1 MFTLPKNIIVKD
13 AMSKE
18 YIKTTYN
25 SSIKDIIDQMLKQN
39 MDEIFIIDS
48 NDKLLSVFTLVDI
61 ADFIQKDVNLNR
73 KIGDFMDKECYTI
86 QPNENIVVAR
96 DLMTTKLIGR
106 LPVVENGS
114 IIGVI
119 RKESI
124 INNFYSK
131 IEKIE
136 MNMEIIIDSIHEAIC
151 VIDDQGIV
159 KLWNKNAVKLYNIS
173 KEEIIGKPVTVY
185 FPNALIMT
193 PLKTGEKY
201 DNLYHVPKAGSNV
214 AISVHPI
221 IHNGEI
227 IGVVSSER
235 DITEVR
241 ELSKELEDV
250 TQTVKFLEDE
260 MRSLRN
266 EEFKEILG
274 KSKKIKSSIKKGKQV
289 AKTKASILIS
299 GESGTG
305 KELFANA
312 IHNHS
317 NREGLF
323 IPVNCSAIPEKLF
336 ESEFFGYKKGA
347 FTGASNKGKKGYFEL
362 AHNGTLFL
370 DEVGEMPLS
379 LQAKLL
385 RVLQEEKIRP
395 VGGEESVDVNV
406 RIICATNRDL
416 KEMTKKGTF
425 REDLYFRLNVI
436 NIKIPPLR
444 ERIEDIELLIHHFSQ
459 ESCRKNGKCI
469 KKIDE
474 SLLETLINYNWPGNV
489 RELKNVVE
497 QMIVLNQDD
506 ILTKEAI
513 PSYIKEQNTPNVN
526 LNDTLDLEVLTHEIE
541 KKAIETA
548 LEKSGG
554 SKSKAAKLL
563 NIPRTTL
570 YYKLDKYNIDV

>member
-1 MFTLPKNIIVKD
+1 
-13 AMSKE
+13 
-18 YIKTTYN
+18 
-25 SSIKDIIDQMLKQN
+25 
-39 MDEIFIIDS
+39 
-48 NDKLLSVFTLVDI
+48 
-61 ADFIQKDVNLNR
+61 
-73 KIGDFMDKECYTI
+73 
-86 QPNENIVVAR
+86 
-96 DLMTTKLIGR
+96 
-106 LPVVENGS
+106 
-114 IIGVI
+114 
-119 RKESI
+119 
-124 INNFYSK
+124 
-131 IEKIE
+131 
-136 MNMEIIIDSIHEAIC
+136 
-151 VIDDQGIV
+151 
-159 KLWNKNAVKLYNIS
+159 
-173 KEEIIGKPVTVY
+173 
-185 FPNALIMT
+185 
-193 PLKTGEKY
+193 
-201 DNLYHVPKAGSNV
+201 VPKAGSNV

-289 AKTKASILIS
+289 AQTKASILIS

-305 KELFANA
+305 KELFAKA

-370 DEVGEMPLS
+370 DEIGEMPLS

-395 VGGEESVDVNV
+395 VGGEGSIDVNV
-406 RIICATNRDL
+406 RIISATNRDL

-444 ERIEDIELLIHHFSQ
+444 ERVEDIELLIHHFSQ
-459 ESCRKNGKCI
+459 ESCRKNDKCI

-474 SLLETLINYNWPGNV
+474 SLIEALINYNWPGNV

-513 PSYIKEQNTPNVN
+513 PSYIKEQNITKVN
-526 LNDTLDLEVLTHEIE
+526 LMDTLDLEVLTHEIE
-541 KKAIETA
+541 KKAIITA
-548 LEKSGG
+548 LEKSNG

-570 YYKLDKYNIDV
+570 YYKLDKYEISV

>member
-13 AMSKE
+13 VMSKE

-39 MDEIFIIDS
+39 MDEVFIIDS
-48 NDKLLSVFTLVDI
+48 NNKLLSVFTLVDI
-61 ADFIQKDVNLNR
+61 ADFIQRDINLNR
-73 KIGDFMDKECYTI
+73 KIGDFMDKECFTI
-86 QPNENIVVAR
+86 HPSENIVAAR
-96 DLMTTKLIGR
+96 DLMTTQLIGR

-114 IIGVI
+114 LVGVI

-159 KLWNKNAVKLYNIS
+159 KLWNKNAVKLYKIS
-173 KEEIIGKPVTVY
+173 KEEIIGRPVTDY

-305 KELFANA
+305 KELFAKA

-347 FTGASNKGKKGYFEL
+347 LTGASNKGKKGYFEL
-362 AHNGTLFL
+362 ANKGTLFL
-370 DEVGEMPLS
+370 DEIGEMPLS

-395 VGGEESVDVNV
+395 VGGESSVDIDV
-406 RIICATNRDL
+406 RIVCATNRDL
-416 KEMTKKGTF
+416 KEMTKRGAF

-444 ERIEDIELLIHHFSQ
+444 ERVEDIELLIHNFS
-459 ESCRKNGKCI
+459 
-469 KKIDE
+469 
-474 SLLETLINYNWPGNV
+474 
-489 RELKNVVE
+489 
-497 QMIVLNQDD
+497 
-506 ILTKEAI
+506 
-513 PSYIKEQNTPNVN
+513 
-526 LNDTLDLEVLTHEIE
+526 
-541 KKAIETA
+541 
-548 LEKSGG
+548 
-554 SKSKAAKLL
+554 
-563 NIPRTTL
+563 
-570 YYKLDKYNIDV
+570 

>member
-13 AMSKE
+13 VMSKE

-39 MDEIFIIDS
+39 MDEVFIIDS
-48 NDKLLSVFTLVDI
+48 NNKLLSVFTLVDI
-61 ADFIQKDVNLNR
+61 ADFIQRDINLNR
-73 KIGDFMDKECYTI
+73 KIGDFMDKECFTI
-86 QPNENIVVAR
+86 HPSENIVAAR
-96 DLMTTKLIGR
+96 DLMTTQLIGR

-114 IIGVI
+114 LVGVI

-173 KEEIIGKPVTVY
+173 KEEIIGELVTVF

-193 PLKTGEKY
+193 PLRTGEKY

-274 KSKKIKSSIKKGKQV
+274 KSKEIKSSIKKGKQV
-289 AKTKASILIS
+289 AQTKASILIS

-317 NREGLF
+317 KREGLF

-362 AHNGTLFL
+362 ANKGTLFL
-370 DEVGEMPLS
+370 DEIGEMPLS

-395 VGGEESVDVNV
+395 VGGESSVDIDV
-406 RIICATNRDL
+406 RIVCATNRDL
-416 KEMTKKGTF
+416 KEMTKRGAF

-444 ERIEDIELLIHHFSQ
+444 ERVEDIELLIHNFSQ

-474 SLLETLINYNWPGNV
+474 SLLEALINYNWPGNV

-497 QMIVLNQDD
+497 QMIVLNPGDV
-506 ILTKEAI
+506 LTKDSI
-513 PSYIKEQNTPNVN
+513 PSYIKEQNLTNVN

-541 KKAIETA
+541 RKAIETA
-548 LEKSGG
+548 LQKSKG